1 MSISKAILALAIPML
16 FAGLSGCSSVMI
28 GEKQGSDHVSLA
40 NANQM
45 AACQSKGKINLSVIA
60 KFGILPRSEED
71 VEANLYQMARNSAV
85 DNGADTLVKGE
96 SKELGKR
103 QFEMYKCRP

>member
-1 MSISKAILALAIPML
+1 MKYKPSMLAL
-16 FAGLSGCSSVMI
+16 LSIAALSACSSVLI
-28 GEKQGSDHVSLA
+28 GEKEGSDHVSLA
-40 NANQM
+40 NANQV
-45 AACQSKGKINLSVIA
+45 ANCQSKGKINISVMA
-60 KFGILPRSEED
+60 KIGIIPRSEED
-71 VEANLYQMARNSAV
+71 VEANLYQMARNNAV

>member
-1 MSISKAILALAIPML
+1 MKLSTSLLAL
-16 FAGLSGCSSVMI
+16 LSMIALSACSSVII
-28 GEKQGSDHVSLA
+28 GEKEGSDHVSLA
-40 NANQM
+40 NASQVT
-45 AACQSKGKINLSVIA
+45 ACQSKGKINVSVIA

-71 VEANLYQMARNSAV
+71 VEANLYQMARNNAV
-85 DNGADTLVKGE
+85 ENGADTLVKGE